1 MKILQKLFQRLGA
14 PGASAAASGRT
25 EDYVD
30 ARDCGLVDA
39 VQSGW
44 FQNATDELFSDFA
57 ISAEDVVLD
66 IGCGAGGATL
76 FCANRGAHVVFTD
89 VIAEKIDALKQK
101 LKETP
106 ARGVEGI
113 VSDSVPLPLADE
125 YASRVIALEVLEHVE
140 DPARVLRELVRVA
153 RPGALF
159 LLAVPDPVGEHIQKD
174 CAAPHYFSHPNHIHI
189 FEREQFAALVEEAG
203 LVIERRAS
211 YGFFWTMWMLMYWT
225 QQKHGGEPNS
235 GETHDVVH
243 PPYSALVE
251 DWSSLWKRLID
262 MPEFSPVKQ
271 NLDSLMPKSQ
281 VIVARKPSQSRADNR
296 NKNAQ

>member
-1 MKILQKLFQRLGA
+1 MKILQKLFQRLNPPVA
-14 PGASAAASGRT
+14 FADERDRAAG
-25 EDYVD
+25 YVD

-44 FQNATDELFSDFA
+44 FQNATDELFSGFA

-89 VIAEKIDALKQK
+89 VIAVKIDALKEK

-106 ARGVEGI
+106 ARAIEGI
-113 VSDSVPLPLADE
+113 VSDSMPLPLADE
-125 YASRVIALEVLEHVE
+125 YASRIIALEVLEHVE
-140 DPARVLRELVRVA
+140 DPAQVLRELARVA
-153 RPGALF
+153 RPGAQF

-174 CAAPHYFSHPNHIHI
+174 CAEPHYFSRPNHIHI
-189 FEREQFAALVEEAG
+189 FEREAFAELVEGAG
-203 LVIERRAS
+203 LIIERRSS

-225 QQKHGGEPNS
+225 QQKHSGEPNS

-243 PPYSALVE
+243 PPYNALVE
-251 DWSSLWKRLID
+251 DWSSLWRRLIE
-262 MPEFSPVKQ
+262 MPEFLPVKQ
-271 NLDSLMPKSQ
+271 SLDSLMPKSQ
-281 VIVARKPSQSRADNR
+281 VIVARKPG
-296 NKNAQ
+296 

>member
-1 MKILQKLFQRLGA
+1 MKFLQKLFQRLK
-14 PGASAAASGRT
+14 PDVSAARDDEAT
-25 EDYVD
+25 AADYVD

-44 FQNATDELFSDFA
+44 FQNASDELFTGFA
-57 ISAEDVVLD
+57 ISSADVVLD

-89 VIAEKIDALKQK
+89 VIAEKIDALKSK
-101 LKETP
+101 LSQTP

-113 VSDSVPLPLADE
+113 VSDSVPLPLVDN
-125 YASRVIALEVLEHVE
+125 YASRIIALEVLEHVE
-140 DPARVLRELVRVA
+140 DPAQVLRELVRVA

-159 LLAVPDPVGEHIQKD
+159 LLAVPDPVGEHIQKE
-174 CAAPHYFSHPNHIHI
+174 CAAPHYFDHPNHIHI
-189 FEREQFAALVEEAG
+189 FEREAFAALIEDAG
-203 LVIERRAS
+203 LTIERRSS

-225 QQKHGGEPNS
+225 EQKNSGKPSS

-251 DWSSLWKRLID
+251 DWSSLWRRLID

-271 NLDSLMPKSQ
+271 SLDILMPKSQ
-281 VIVARKPSQSRADNR
+281 VIVARKPD
-296 NKNAQ
+296 

>member
-1 MKILQKLFQRLGA
+1 MKSLYALYRRLFNHEVA
-14 PGASAAASGRT
+14 PAPPAKPA
-25 EDYVD
+25 DYVD

-44 FQNATDELFSDFA
+44 FQNATDELFTGFV

-89 VIAEKIDALKQK
+89 VIAEKIEALKDK
-101 LKETP
+101 LAHTT
-106 ARGVEGI
+106 ARGIEGI

-125 YASRVIALEVLEHVE
+125 YATRVIALEVLEHVD
-140 DPARVLRELVRVA
+140 DPAQVLRELVRVA

-159 LLAVPDPVGEHIQKD
+159 LLAVPDPVGEHIQKE
-174 CAAPHYFSHPNHIHI
+174 CASPNHFSYPNHIHI
-189 FEREQFAALVEEAG
+189 FEREQFAGLVEDAG
-203 LVIERRAS
+203 LIIERRAS
-211 YGFFWTMWMLMYWT
+211 TGFFWTMWMLMYWT
-225 QQKHGGEPNS
+225 QQKHSGEPSS

-243 PPYSALVE
+243 PPYNALVE

-262 MPEFSPVKQ
+262 MPEFLPVKQ
-271 NLDSLMPKSQ
+271 SLDTLMPKSQ
-281 VIVARKPSQSRADNR
+281 VIVARKPSH
-296 NKNAQ
+296 